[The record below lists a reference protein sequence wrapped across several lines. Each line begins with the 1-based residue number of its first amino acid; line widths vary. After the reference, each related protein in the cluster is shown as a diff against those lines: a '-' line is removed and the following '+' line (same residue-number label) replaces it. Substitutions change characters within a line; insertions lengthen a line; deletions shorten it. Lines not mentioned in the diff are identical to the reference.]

1 MLRHWLASL
10 FETPA
15 ERDPID
21 HPDLARMSP
30 NELADL
36 PLWPIAEPR
45 PAPKVQPA
53 SPSDRPS
60 TLTSVVTEL
69 AM

>member
-1 MLRHWLASL
+1 MLRRWLACL
-10 FETPA
+10 FDAPI

-21 HPDLARMSP
+21 HSALARMSP
-30 NELADL
+30 NERADL
-36 PLWPIAEPR
+36 PLWPVADPR
-45 PAPKVQPA
+45 AVQPA
-53 SPSDRPS
+53 SPSLRPS